1 MQQRDYILRLIEQ
14 AGAVLARVR
23 RLLFGGAPP
32 AEVESAMSEAARL
45 AGVDLRLIRE
55 MTPDTLLLLMSPG
68 GEPEPSRCWITAEL
82 LYLEGRAAE
91 DAGDEA
97 AAMAA
102 YGKALLLFRALSPD
116 LLPGLPEAEERVREL
131 ETRVEVK

>member
-1 MQQRDYILRLIEQ
+1 MHQKDYILRLIEQ

-23 RLLFGGAPP
+23 RLLFGGASA
-32 AEVESAMSEAARL
+32 AEVEQAMSEAARL
-45 AGVDLRLIRE
+45 AGVDLRLLRD

-82 LYLEGRAAE
+82 LYLEGRAA
-91 DAGDEA
+91 DAAGDEG

-131 ETRVEVK
+131 EALVDAG